1 MNLKKPNLRESVT
14 QPMREKNMKKMT
26 VSGTLM
32 YRKPLNPAW
41 TESAVDLTQS
51 CASELR
57 MTVFR
62 VGTAVRVYCL
72 HAPG

>member
-1 MNLKKPNLRESVT
+1 MNLKKPNLRESVM

-26 VSGTLM
+26 VSGKLM
-32 YRKPLNPAW
+32 YRNPLNPAW
-41 TESAVDLTQS
+41 TKSAVDLTQS
-51 CASELR
+51 RASELR

-62 VGTAVRVYCL
+62 VGTTVHVYCL